1 MESPPQFD
9 STNTQISSRRIRC
22 TTEDDPTTYLD
33 NRIALRTVLGDIPGS
48 CLIESKLYDRL
59 RAVDILTSCLSLNQL
74 GGNSEYLAHTRNLTR
89 EAIKPF
95 MISDR
100 KANETL
106 GAKLIDYFPDR
117 KRLAGGVIQRCV
129 NKPFHSTRSN
139 FNILFNLDIILSR
152 DSRWHSPLSL
162 RPGSE
167 V

>member
-33 NRIALRTVLGDIPGS
+33 NRIALRTVVWGPILLVFIILFQRLGDIPGS

-89 EAIKPF
+89 
-95 MISDR
+95 
-100 KANETL
+100 
-106 GAKLIDYFPDR
+106 
-117 KRLAGGVIQRCV
+117 V
-129 NKPFHSTRSN
+129 FH
-139 FNILFNLDIILSR
+139 
-152 DSRWHSPLSL
+152 
-162 RPGSE
+162 RPP
-167 V
+167 